1 LLQYQKIKPG
11 DIIVSS
17 PHVDHGQIFSKS
29 VIFIMSH
36 DKTGTSGVICNKL
49 LSKLDGKEIL
59 NSLQISKA
67 DKLPKEMKDKVKKSA
82 SLPVYFGGPVE
93 QEKGIILHSSDYPS
107 GSLMRITPKISA
119 STNSEIVTDIVLGKG
134 PKHKTLVLGYASW
147 RANQLME
154 EIQRNDWLL
163 LLQNDEY
170 ETDAAF
176 NLLFIEDH
184 LYRWKKALELAGVEL
199 PGYINHIGN
208 A

>member
-17 PHVDHGQIFSKS
+17 PHVDHGKIFSKS

-49 LSKLDGKEIL
+49 MSKLDGQEIL
-59 NSLQISKA
+59 DSLQISKLA
-67 DKLPKEMKDKVKKSA
+67 KEMKGQVNKSA
-82 SLPVYFGGPVE
+82 TLPVYFGGPVE

-119 STNSEIVTDIVLGKG
+119 STNSEIVTDIAQGKG
-134 PKHKTLVLGYASW
+134 PKHTMLVLGYASW
-147 RANQLME
+147 KDNQLME

-163 LLQNDEY
+163 LLQNDE
-170 ETDAAF
+170 EESNDAF
-176 NLLFIEDH
+176 NLLFIEDY

-199 PGYINHIGN
+199 PGYINQIGN